1 MLQYKT
7 KFEQFLRIKS
17 EPNEHEIHLFKR
29 AQKYIKKLSKIPGIE
44 MIAIVNSLSMYATHK
59 DSDIDLFIIT
69 KPNMIWF
76 VRFFTTL
83 ILWIHR
89 VWRKN
94 EDIAGNFCLSFF
106 ITTEAQDLSKI
117 AIQDDI
123 YLYYW
128 IYYMKPIYIK
138 NNSYENFLMAN
149 TWVNIDEKQKIENQ
163 KYILHPVSFFLYK
176 FKEINYIQINNIIK
190 LIFLPHTLKNYHKLW
205 DPEGI
210 IISDSILKFH
220 NQDQRKYIRDSIFE
234 KNFDK

>member
-29 AQKYIKKLSKIPGIE
+29 AQKYIKKLSKIPSIE
-44 MIAIVNSLSMYATHK
+44 MIAVVNSLSMYATHK

-69 KPNMIWF
+69 KPSMIWF
-76 VRFFTTL
+76 VRFFATL
-83 ILWIHR
+83 ILWIHK

-123 YLYYW
+123 YMYYW

-138 NNSYENFLMAN
+138 DNSYEKFLMAN
-149 TWVNIDEKQKIENQ
+149 NWVDIDEKQKIENI
-163 KYILHPVSFFLYK
+163 KYSIDCFL
-176 FKEINYIQINNIIK
+176 F
-190 LIFLPHTLKNYHKLW
+190 
-205 DPEGI
+205 
-210 IISDSILKFH
+210 
-220 NQDQRKYIRDSIFE
+220 
-234 KNFDK
+234 